1 MRSQQYAYALLEPQ
15 TRAKETLCLIYNVG
29 PDDVG
34 FIWKRVDLD
43 RFLLVELAPL
53 GDSPRSMTLTYFQ
66 TLGSEAVRG
75 RPDPKG
81 SLYRQAGERIPRIG
95 QASDSLVGDCIHQ
108 IFSSTDMQDS
118 EAIAQLVSVYQ
129 LQGHLTSVEALQ
141 RSWSHFVEFLRAQ
154 YGEPLAQRHEL
165 PFKQQVDGQ
174 IITGSIDMLWET
186 AEGVVLI
193 DFKTYSG
200 TTQQL
205 LDPTNPHY
213 AGRYKG
219 QLDCY
224 QRAIEAS
231 GQRVLDQLIFYP
243 ILGDVVRLLPLD

>member
-1 MRSQQYAYALLEPQ
+1 M
-15 TRAKETLCLIYNVG
+15 KIY
-29 PDDVG
+29 
-34 FIWKRVDLD
+34 F
-43 RFLLVELAPL
+43 
-53 GDSPRSMTLTYFQ
+53 SPEY
-66 TLGSEAVRG
+66 RG
-75 RPDPKG
+75 
-81 SLYRQAGERIPRIG
+81 
-95 QASDSLVGDCIHQ
+95 H
-108 IFSSTDMQDS
+108 
-118 EAIAQLVSVYQ
+118 VYID
-129 LQGHLTSVEALQ
+129 
-141 RSWSHFVEFLRAQ
+141 WSAH
-154 YGEPLAQRHEL
+154 H
-165 PFKQQVDGQ
+165 
-174 IITGSIDMLWET
+174 DMLWET

-231 GQRVLDQLIFYP
+231 GQRILDQLIFYP

>member
-1 MRSQQYAYALLEPQ
+1 MSPSMVAGQGRAELL
-15 TRAKETLCLIYNVG
+15 Y
-29 PDDVG
+29 
-34 FIWKRVDLD
+34 
-43 RFLLVELAPL
+43 
-53 GDSPRSMTLTYFQ
+53 DS
-66 TLGSEAVRG
+66 
-75 RPDPKG
+75 
-81 SLYRQAGERIPRIG
+81 GERIPRIG

-108 IFSSTDMQDS
+108 LFSSTDMQDS
-118 EAIAQLVSVYQ
+118 EAMAQLVSAYQ

-141 RSWSHFVEFLRAQ
+141 RSWSHFVEFLRTQ
-154 YGEPLAQRHEL
+154 YGEPTALRHEL
-165 PFKQQVDGQ
+165 PFKQQVGKQ
-174 IITGSIDMLWET
+174 VITGSIDMLWET
-186 AEGVVLI
+186 AEGAVLI